1 MACVNS
7 TTPARRLTL
16 RAGSMLTCPRASWCV
31 DLATRSPADAARD
44 EEKIRQVRRARLLA
58 LDARTPSRTVEPT
71 WLSSHGVSRRALAC
85 AGGSARVG
93 RRPLACWACARRPSR
108 RALDHVHC
116 AVCAA
121 WSPGSRLDGGIV
133 YEGPSSSTRSSAGRA
148 GRRRLALG
156 MSLDSSAGS
165 CLPRADAF
173 DSSRSSRSRKGPSH
187 SQLAAADRVGRY
199 RFCNRASRTTR
210 RS

>member
-1 MACVNS
+1 MACVGS
-7 TTPARRLTL
+7 TTPARRLTS

-31 DLATRSPADAARD
+31 ELETRSPADAARD

-71 WLSSHGVSRRALAC
+71 WLSSHGVPRRALAG

-93 RRPLACWACARRPSR
+93 RRSLACWACARQPSR
-108 RALDHVHC
+108 GRSTNRHVRC

-133 YEGPSSSTRSSAGRA
+133 YEESSTRSRAGRA
-148 GRRRLALG
+148 GRRRLVSWPACTRLPPPVWPALTRSIARG
-156 MSLDSSAGS
+156 VRDLARVRQSPAAG
-165 CLPRADAF
+165 CD
-173 DSSRSSRSRKGPSH
+173 
-187 SQLAAADRVGRY
+187 
-199 RFCNRASRTTR
+199 
-210 RS
+210 